1 MKIDANMTS
10 FGKPGG
16 GPTNQLFAPRTSV
29 GVSLGPKGT
38 LERPRGG
45 PDTALGANT
54 SQNGAQNAPTM
65 IQKRPKRSQIKKNI
79 TSKNNVKMHQNTHKH
94 THTHTHSQEDSIDPA
109 NKFHH

>member
-1 MKIDANMTS
+1 MPFLFEKSMKIDTKTTS

-16 GPTNQLFAPRTSV
+16 GPTNQRFAPWTSV
-29 GVSLGPKGT
+29 GVGLGPKGT

-65 IQKRPKRSQIKKNI
+65 IQKRPQRSEIKEYNI
-79 TSKNNVKMHQNTHKH
+79 EN
-94 THTHTHSQEDSIDPA
+94 
-109 NKFHH
+109 